1 MVVHPVHFS
10 FKSTVNFHPEKIEQN
25 EQKAKMRKMRK
36 KRKMRKMSKKCK
48 MRKMSQIFKMSLMS
62 PINLVSFLKL
72 EMRKMSKVT
81 WVRQTKVHHTTS
93 TIYSMVDHSIVSVIW
108 WFYTRAVLIFPCHKK
123 QKEKL
128 FNSSIF
134 RK

>member
-1 MVVHPVHFS
+1 MFKEIYIMVVHPVHFS

-62 PINLVSFLKL
+62 PIILVQFLKL

-81 WVRQTKVHHTTS
+81 
-93 TIYSMVDHSIVSVIW
+93 
-108 WFYTRAVLIFPCHKK
+108 
-123 QKEKL
+123 
-128 FNSSIF
+128 
-134 RK
+134 